1 MMVIKS
7 STAKTKCIQA
17 VYKPPVTIQIIL
29 NKRERQPPEED
40 AVTTFFPNGNNVNKP
55 ILKHRIPNGIPM
67 IVMQKTKPIT
77 KYPRAETKPPKINQ
91 IILPIIFMN

>member
-1 MMVIKS
+1 MTAGRFYQTSTIALPKGINVSSTSFKCCLPKGMPMMVIKS

-55 ILKHRIPNGIPM
+55 ILKH
-67 IVMQKTKPIT
+67 
-77 KYPRAETKPPKINQ
+77 
-91 IILPIIFMN
+91 